1 MATPT
6 LVQVVALNRTITT
19 AKLVVQNYGQSERKL
34 DDLALAENKAV
45 LVALKTALDAVV
57 AAIG

>member
-34 DDLALAENKAV
+34 DDLTLAENKAV

-57 AAIG
+57 TAIG

>member
-34 DDLALAENKAV
+34 DDLTLAEQKAA
-45 LVALKTALDAVV
+45 LTALKTALDSVLTT
-57 AAIG
+57 IG

>member
-6 LVQVVALNRTITT
+6 LPQVVALNRAIHT
-19 AKLVVQNYGQSERKL
+19 AKLTVQNYGQSERKL
-34 DDLALAENKAV
+34 DDLTLAENKAV

-57 AAIG
+57 TTIG

>member
-19 AKLVVQNYGQSERKL
+19 AKLAVQNYGQSERKL
-34 DDLALAENKAV
+34 DDLTLAENKAK
-45 LVALKTALDAVV
+45 LTALKTALDAVV
-57 AAIG
+57 TTIG

>member
-19 AKLVVQNYGQSERKL
+19 AKLVVQHYGQSERKL
-34 DDLALAENKAV
+34 DDLTLAENKAV

-57 AAIG
+57 TAIG

>member
-6 LVQVVALNRTITT
+6 LVQVVALNRAIHT
-19 AKLVVQNYGQSERKL
+19 AKLSVQNYGQSERKL
-34 DDLALAENKAV
+34 EDLTLAENKAV

-57 AAIG
+57 TTIG

>member
-34 DDLALAENKAV
+34 DDLTLAENKAV

>member
-34 DDLALAENKAV
+34 DDLTLAENKAV

-57 AAIG
+57 TTIG